1 MSRPVRTVSP
11 TGMYHIVV
19 RGLDGI
25 RLFSTNEEYEFF
37 LKQMNEA
44 SSGFQIYAYCLQ
56 PNEIQLCVWESEKGT
71 VPELMRRLLT
81 RYAGW
86 YNRKY
91 DRRGAVTDGRYL
103 CAPVLSGDESELIRF
118 IHQSAGN
125 CFQYAYS
132 SFPVYEQGKMQ
143 YPDTWFEGDVIS
155 FHRLTERRDFT
166 IRPSGKLTAGQVKEQ
181 VERFCRERG
190 IFDWKQMPKSER
202 DEALRILRERF
213 SIGQIQEATGLS
225 RSIVARCTVRKEPV
239 ASPSSRQMESFLL

>member
-25 RLFSTNEEYEFF
+25 QLFSSDEEYEFF
-37 LKQMNEA
+37 LKQMNEV
-44 SSGFQIYAYCLQ
+44 SSGFRIYAYCLQ

-86 YNRKY
+86 YNRKH
-91 DRRGAVTDGRYL
+91 DRRGTVTDGRYL

-125 CFQYAYS
+125 CFQYPYS
-132 SFPVYEQGKMQ
+132 SFRFYEQGEAE

-155 FHRLTERRDFT
+155 FHRLTEQRDFT
-166 IRPSGKLTAGQVKEQ
+166 IRPSGKLTARQVKEQ
-181 VERFCRERG
+181 VELFCLERG
-190 IFDWKQMPKSER
+190 IADWKQMQKSER
-202 DEALRILRERF
+202 DAALRTLRERF

-225 RSIVARCTVRKEPV
+225 RSIVARCTIMEEQV
-239 ASPSSRQMESFLL
+239 SSRPSGQMESFLL